1 MSHRQDQ
8 APVVSQGL
16 DKATCQFYHAQ
27 PPIPRA
33 LRRASVAP
41 DGGGDVQGDRQR
53 RAVCLHE
60 QHEDAT
66 LWVVRWPKQAG
77 PVYAGTDVR
86 VGFDRTTGQITTL
99 LPMTFSAARR
109 SLRPAEAG
117 GGRSS
122 RRRVKASLERPTP
135 GKPDERAWQ
144 IPNRE
149 TP

>member
-27 PPIPRA
+27 
-33 LRRASVAP
+33 RRSHERFGVPLSPQMAEAMSKEIVSGA
-41 DGGGDVQGDRQR
+41 
-53 RAVCLHE
+53 AVCLHE

-99 LPMTFSAARR
+99 LPMTFSAAKAVASAR
-109 SLRPAEAG
+109 G
-117 GGRSS
+117 GGRRGD
-122 RRRVKASLERPTP
+122 RRGGE
-135 GKPDERAWQ
+135 
-144 IPNRE
+144 
-149 TP
+149 